1 MKPVDRGTIKAEL
14 DRLLQIKKD
23 FGQMTLRDEWLYR
36 CLFEL
41 WEIKGSPS
49 DRPLEY
55 MGTGKPVFAIDV
67 IHNKQEK
74 K

>member
-1 MKPVDRGTIKAEL
+1 MKPVNRGTIKAEL

-23 FGQMTLRDEWLYR
+23 FGQMSLRDEWLYE
-36 CLFEL
+36 CLFQLFEKL
-41 WEIKGSPS
+41 ERPC